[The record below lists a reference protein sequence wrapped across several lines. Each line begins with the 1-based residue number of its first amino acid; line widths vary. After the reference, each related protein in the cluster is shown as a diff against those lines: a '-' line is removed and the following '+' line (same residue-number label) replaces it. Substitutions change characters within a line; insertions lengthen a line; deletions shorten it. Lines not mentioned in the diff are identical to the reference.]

1 MSPGTNAADSE
12 RPSAP
17 AVWWLAGA
25 AGAAGLLWLFR
36 GLLLPLL
43 LAALGAYFA
52 QPLVARCE
60 ERGVRRS
67 VAVAALF
74 VVATLALAAL
84 TVALAP
90 VVRRQFSGLVEQLP
104 IFAERLESVSATAHR
119 TVGERL
125 PALADQLPAP
135 APGWPERLLADQKR
149 HAAALASGAGAVLF
163 VLLLAPVFGFFLLR
177 DGGRLLD
184 GLVRVLPPRHI
195 ETTVAIWCEIDRII
209 GRYLRGLVL
218 ESLGVAGLVT
228 LGLALLGVPA
238 PLVLGAF
245 AGLVNPLP
253 YVGVLLS
260 LAVALVVA
268 LGAGMGPQLLLAVV
282 ALFVAVRL
290 VDDFVLVPLALGG
303 SVHLHPALV
312 IAAILAGEQTLGVL
326 GMVLAVPLVTV
337 IKEVARLL
345 LESARR
351 GPGRVAV
358 RRVVGSL
365 PTYVC

>member
-1 MSPGTNAADSE
+1 VSAEAAAARPG
-12 RPSAP
+12 R
-17 AVWWLAGA
+17 AVPGLLWLAGA
-25 AGAAGLLWLFR
+25 AAAGGALWLFR

-43 LAALGAYFA
+43 VAALGAYFA

-60 ERGVRRS
+60 ARGIRRGV
-67 VAVAALF
+67 AVLALFAIATAAL
-74 VVATLALAAL
+74 ALL
-84 TVALAP
+84 VVALAP
-90 VVRRQFSGLVEQLP
+90 VVERQAATLAGQLP
-104 IFAERLESVSATAHR
+104 VFAERLESVSTAAHR
-119 TVGERL
+119 ALSARL
-125 PALADQLPAP
+125 PAVAPHLPVP

-149 HAAALASGAGAVLF
+149 HLGALMSGAGTLLF

-177 DGGRLLD
+177 DGGRALD
-184 GLVRVLPPRHI
+184 GLVRLLPARHI
-195 ETTVAIWCEIDRII
+195 ETTLAIWCEVDRII

-218 ESLGVAGLVT
+218 ESLAVAVLVAG
-228 LGLALLGVPA
+228 GLAAIGVPG
-238 PLVLGAF
+238 PIVLGAF

-260 LAVALVVA
+260 LAVALVTA
-268 LGAGMGPQLLLAVV
+268 LGSGMAPGALAAVV

-290 VDDFVLVPLALGG
+290 VDDFVLIPLALGG

-337 IKEVARLL
+337 VKEVARLL

-351 GPGRVAV
+351 GRGAP
-358 RRVVGSL
+358 RRAATTQ